1 MQTQAQT
8 ALIAA
13 RNSSAAGLEGLC
25 KEKKNPQALAS
36 GGRESRRMPGGH
48 KTCWQLTREMPLQML
63 SLVDNGDSRVASV

>member
-25 KEKKNPQALAS
+25 KEKKKPSSPGIWWKRVTEDARRAQDLLAAHKRDAPAAAVS
-36 GGRESRRMPGGH
+36 GR
-48 KTCWQLTREMPLQML
+48 
-63 SLVDNGDSRVASV
+63 